1 MRHPSL
7 KSRVG
12 RKIGAILT
20 DCRGAVSVELA
31 VTLPA
36 LLLLGLG
43 AVNQGHTIVRNM
55 QLANAVR
62 SGTQY
67 ASVRKPVA
75 GDVSQIVDAVRNT
88 APPDTTGT
96 RNITVQHF
104 CECPD
109 GSALACDATCPSG
122 ADRRAFITVT
132 LAETYPK
139 LIEFPG
145 MTDETRL
152 HQEATVRLN

>member
-1 MRHPSL
+1 
-7 KSRVG
+7 
-12 RKIGAILT
+12 
-20 DCRGAVSVELA
+20 VELA
-31 VTLPA
+31 VALPA
-36 LLLLGLG
+36 LILLGLG

-67 ASVRKPVA
+67 ATVRKPVA

-88 APPDTTGT
+88 APPDATGT
-96 RNITVQHF
+96 RSITVQHF

-109 GSALACDATCPSG
+109 GSAIACDSTCSSG
-122 ADRRAFITVT
+122 LDRRAFVTVT
-132 LAETYPK
+132 LTETFPK
-139 LIEFPG
+139 LIKFPG
-145 MTDETRL
+145 TADEAQL

>member
-1 MRHPSL
+1 MRHLSL
-7 KSRVG
+7 KSRV
-12 RKIGAILT
+12 RRTIGAILAE
-20 DCRGAVSVELA
+20 CRGAASVELA
-31 VTLPA
+31 VALPA

-67 ASVRKPVA
+67 AVVRAPVA
-75 GDVSQIVDAVRNT
+75 GDLSQIVDAVRNT

-96 RNITVQHF
+96 QNISVAHF

-109 GSALACDATCPSG
+109 GSAIACDALCPSG
-122 ADRRAFITVT
+122 EDRRAFVTVT
-132 LAETYPK
+132 LTETYPK

-145 MTDETRL
+145 MADKTRL
-152 HQEATVRLN
+152 RQEATVRLN